1 MRIYLYIISLL
12 FYFKANYINP
22 KRTERPTKSIGPSS
36 GMFSYEYDPLVADNA
51 QPMYQLSNSIN
62 CDDAS
67 GSILFIGKW
76 RFDRHHL
83 NNNSSSSNNASS
95 NCVIRGSRAIT
106 HQHTMDLQV
115 LKILADE
122 KNKHENLIRYF
133 AHDDAGDAQQ
143 GTMGFL

>member
-12 FYFKANYINP
+12 FYFKANYIDP
-22 KRTERPTKSIGPSS
+22 KRKERTTKSIGSS
-36 GMFSYEYDPLVADNA
+36 GMFSYEYDSLDAE
-51 QPMYQLSNSIN
+51 PMYQLSN
-62 CDDAS
+62 CDDKS
-67 GSILFIGKW
+67 GSIIIIGKW
-76 RFDRHHL
+76 RHL
-83 NNNSSSSNNASS
+83 NNNSSSSNNNAYSH
-95 NCVIRGSRAIT
+95 CVIRGSRAAIT

-143 GTMGFL
+143 QQGTMGFL